1 MATGAEIQVRATV
14 KDQISK
20 PLDRI
25 NTKMRDTAKAGKDLN
40 GTMRL
45 MRGGAGQLGHQVQDV
60 AVQLQMGTD
69 AMIVFGQQGS
79 QVASLFGPKG
89 AMIGGI
95 LAVGAALSRP
105 FMDAITNSSDA
116 IADLGEEAGK
126 FNDITKEMIP
136 LLKEIEQAGIDK
148 KYKEIQEE
156 IDDLIEES
164 ARYKAEIDGIRNG
177 TIAAIAT
184 DTKRER
190 QLSTLERLINENS
203 AAIAVKTAAQRE
215 LNSVNDAAVLA
226 NREQA
231 KSLQDQV
238 QTYGMSETAIAKHNA
253 MKDGEI
259 SKEEFAIITLTR
271 RLETLKQ
278 ATKDQEAAD
287 KAQEKANR
295 LKDAAIAKQESL
307 NQKFLEEHIRL
318 SGGKV
323 ALDLYKASLLGL
335 GQDSQAVALI
345 LANDA
350 ERTRLAEEKLEQ
362 QRQKA
367 ADAEAKRKATELARQ
382 KEQDKATALSMTN
395 QFASMETG
403 SKKMFRIQ
411 KAFGIAAATIST
423 FEAVNNALALKL
435 PPPIPQ
441 VMAGIALTTGLA
453 NVAQIKAQSFEG
465 GGFTGHGA
473 RAGGL
478 DGKGGRMAM
487 VHPNETVIDHTKGA
501 AGGITVI
508 NNVDARGSGSD
519 VDQKIKSAMAQTS
532 QQTIMTIQD
541 LMRRR
546 RFV

>member
-105 FMDAITNSSDA
+105 FMDALTNSSDA

-190 QLSTLERLINENS
+190 QLATLERLISENS

-335 GQDSQAVALI
+335 GEDSQAVALI

-487 VHPNETVIDHTKGA
+487 VHPNETVIDHTKGG

-508 NNVDARGSGSD
+508 NNVDARGSGAD

>member
-105 FMDAITNSSDA
+105 FMDALTNSSDA

-238 QTYGMSETAIAKHNA
+238 KTYGMSETAIAEYNA

-287 KAQEKANR
+287 KAQEKANK
-295 LKDAAIAKQESL
+295 LKDDAIAKQESL

-487 VHPNETVIDHTKGA
+487 VHPNETVIDHTKGG

-508 NNVDARGSGSD
+508 NNVDARGSGAD

>member
-1 MATGAEIQVRATV
+1 MAANADILVRGRV
-14 KDQISK
+14 DDQISK

-95 LAVGAALSRP
+95 LAVGAALAGPLINALTGTSETLKKLRE
-105 FMDAITNSSDA
+105 DAI
-116 IADLGEEAGK
+116 
-126 FNDITKEMIP
+126 
-136 LLKEIEQAGIDK
+136 
-148 KYKEIQEE
+148 
-156 IDDLIEES
+156 
-164 ARYKAEIDGIRNG
+164 G
-177 TIAAIAT
+177 T
-184 DTKRER
+184 EP
-190 QLSTLERLINENS
+190 
-203 AAIAVKTAAQRE
+203 
-215 LNSVNDAAVLA
+215 VLA
-226 NREQA
+226 NLTGALREQA
-231 KSLQDQV
+231 KVAVRAKLKDLYIEQAKAQNLLAESQERLARAKGIKEVFGDFARVNREIENLDKLIPELEADLEAVAPAIKALEDNFRGLNPEITKTNEGLREEIQLFGANAVEVAIYKASLDGVITSQEN
-238 QTYGMSETAIAKHNA
+238 ETIA
-253 MKDGEI
+253 
-259 SKEEFAIITLTR
+259 LTEQLM
-271 RLETLKQ
+271 RLRES
-278 ATKDQEAAD
+278 ATERAEAARAAA
-287 KAQEKANR
+287 AQ
-295 LKDAAIAKQESL
+295 AAEEERAATAVDRL
-307 NQKFLEEHIRL
+307 NQKLLEEHIRL
-318 SGGKV
+318 SGGRV

-335 GQDSQAVALI
+335 GQDSQTVALI

-350 ERTRLAEEKLEQ
+350 ERIRLAEEKLEQ

-367 ADAEAKRKATELARQ
+367 SAAEAARKAKELARQ

-487 VHPNETVIDHTKGA
+487 VHPNETVIDHTKGG

-508 NNVDARGSGSD
+508 NNVDARGSGAD

-546 RFV
+546 RLV